1 MEKQKNNTNIERNDF
16 LSITDKSIFTIS
28 KPKFFEYPYELSQV
42 FQALKRATSYSSQH
56 QKC

>member
-16 LSITDKSIFTIS
+16 LSITDKSIFTIA
-28 KPKFFEYPYELSQV
+28 KPKFLEYPYELSQV
-42 FQALKRATSYSSQH
+42 FQARKRATSYSSQH